1 MIRITQLKLPV
12 DHRQEQLRKKI
23 ARTLKC
29 GEDTFS
35 YEIVRQSLDARH
47 KEDKKFVYTVDVST
61 LAEKKMLRKN
71 RDKNVTFFEKKEYCF
86 PKPGEEVLKN
96 PPVVVGSGPAG
107 LFCAWYLARAGYR
120 PLVLERGQEAQKRK
134 ETVDRFWK
142 DGILD
147 PESNVQFGEGG
158 AGTFSDG
165 KLNTLVKDPNG
176 RNHEVLKRFVEAGA
190 PQEIVY
196 QQKPH
201 LGTDVLIGI
210 VETMRHQIEEMGG
223 AFRFESK
230 VTDLCMENGR
240 LCAVEINDK
249 EKIPA
254 EVCVLALGHSARDTF
269 SMIHRRGIFMQPKSF
284 AVGLRIEH
292 PQKMINMDLYG
303 EEENEALG
311 AASYKVTHTCE
322 NGRGVYSF
330 CMCPGGFVVNASS
343 EPERLTVNG
352 MSNHDRAAKNSNSA
366 IIASVTPEDFD
377 GNDALAGV
385 RFQQK
390 WEEKAFSEGKGR
402 IPVQTLKDFREGKI
416 TESFGE
422 ITPNTKGL
430 TSFGNL
436 RNCLP
441 EPVSE
446 AISEGMQYFDTKI
459 KGFNREDTILCGI
472 EARTSS
478 PLRIERDQGFES
490 NIKGIYPCG
499 EGAGFAGGITSAA
512 MDGIKVAQALVTV

>member
-1 MIRITQLKLPV
+1 MYTEIQIRIKPEQAGVEETLRQIAARVAGVGTERICRV
-12 DHRQEQLRKKI
+12 D
-23 ARTLKC
+23 
-29 GEDTFS
+29 
-35 YEIVRQSLDARH
+35 IVRKSIDARQ
-47 KEDKKFVYTVDVST
+47 KEVMFNLVAGLHIDRIEEKEKVFVPAYRDVSDRET
-61 LAEKKMLRKN
+61 
-71 RDKNVTFFEKKEYCF
+71 V
-86 PKPGEEVLKN
+86 
-96 PPVVVGSGPAG
+96 VVVGAGPAG
-107 LFCAWYLARAGYR
+107 LFAALRLIERGFR
-120 PLVLERGQEAQKRK
+120 PLVLERGKAVEDRK
-134 ETVDRFWK
+134 KDLNGLYKTGMVDE
-142 DGILD
+142 D
-147 PESNVQFGEGG
+147 SNFGFGEGG

-165 KLNTLVKDPNG
+165 KLYTRSKKRGDVRRAMEILVYHGANPAI
-176 RNHEVLKRFVEAGA
+176 LVEAHPHVGTDKLPGVIVNIRKTIQKQGGEIRFGCRVTGLIIRENSIQGVIA
-190 PQEIVY
+190 GGQEIAS
-196 QQKPH
+196 
-201 LGTDVLIGI
+201 
-210 VETMRHQIEEMGG
+210 RHVI
-223 AFRFESK
+223 
-230 VTDLCMENGR
+230 
-240 LCAVEINDK
+240 
-249 EKIPA
+249 
-254 EVCVLALGHSARDTF
+254 LATGHSARDVYNYLYERQ
-269 SMIHRRGIFMQPKSF
+269 IQIEAKGI
-284 AVGLRIEH
+284 AVGVRLEH
-292 PQKMINMDLYG
+292 PQELIDQIQYHRKEGRGKYLP
-303 EEENEALG
+303 
-311 AASYKVTHTCE
+311 AAEYSFVTQA
-322 NGRGVYSF
+322 NNRGVYSF

-343 EPERLTVNG
+343 EPGRLTVNG

-446 AISEGMQYFDTKI
+446 AISEGMQYFDKKI

>member
-1 MIRITQLKLPV
+1 MIQEYQLRVLPEVAANEQQLKEYLV
-12 DHRQEQLRKKI
+12 QEKGLNVRNINATRILKRSIDARQRTIFVNLNVRVYLNEMPKDDEYQPTIYKNVEDKPQVIVVGAGPGGLFAALRLIELGLRPIIVERGKNVRDRKKDLAQI
-23 ARTLKC
+23 SR
-29 GEDTFS
+29 E
-35 YEIVRQSLDARH
+35 H
-47 KEDKKFVYTVDVST
+47 TV
-61 LAEKKMLRKN
+61 N
-71 RDKNVTFFEKKEYCF
+71 
-86 PKPGEEVLKN
+86 
-96 PPVVVGSGPAG
+96 
-107 LFCAWYLARAGYR
+107 
-120 PLVLERGQEAQKRK
+120 
-134 ETVDRFWK
+134 
-142 DGILD
+142 
-147 PESNVQFGEGG
+147 PESNYSFGEGG
-158 AGTFSDG
+158 AGAYSDG
-165 KLNTLVKDPNG
+165 KLYTRSKKRGNVDKILNVFCQHGASTAILVDA
-176 RNHEVLKRFVEAGA
+176 H
-190 PQEIVY
+190 
-196 QQKPH
+196 PH
-201 LGTDVLIGI
+201 IGTDKLPRVIENIREQIKRCGGEVHFETRMDAFIMKENEVIGI
-210 VETMRHQIEEMGG
+210 ETNTGKSFYGPVI
-223 AFRFESK
+223 
-230 VTDLCMENGR
+230 
-240 LCAVEINDK
+240 
-249 EKIPA
+249 
-254 EVCVLALGHSARDTF
+254 LATGHSARDVYNYLYERQ
-269 SMIHRRGIFMQPKSF
+269 IQIEAKGI
-284 AVGLRIEH
+284 AVGVRLEH
-292 PQKMINMDLYG
+292 PQELIDQIQYHRKEGRGKYLP
-303 EEENEALG
+303 
-311 AASYKVTHTCE
+311 AAEYSFVTQA
-322 NGRGVYSF
+322 NNRGVYSF

>member
-1 MIRITQLKLPV
+1 MIKEL
-12 DHRQEQLRKKI
+12 QLRI
-23 ARTLKC
+23 LPEEAVN
-29 GEDTFS
+29 E
-35 YEIVRQSLDARH
+35 QSLRQVVARETGEAPKNIRAVRVLKRSIDARQRTI
-47 KEDKKFVYTVDVST
+47 FVNVKLRVFMNEMPSEPEYQSIEYKDVS
-61 LAEKKMLRKN
+61 AG
-71 RDKNVTFFEKKEYCF
+71 
-86 PKPGEEVLKN
+86 KPVI
-96 PPVVVGSGPAG
+96 VVGAGPGG
-107 LFCAWYLARAGYR
+107 LFAALRLIELGLR
-120 PLVLERGQEAQKRK
+120 PIIVERGKDVRERK
-134 ETVDRFWK
+134 K
-142 DGILD
+142 DIALISREHKVNG
-147 PESNVQFGEGG
+147 ESNYSFGEGG
-158 AGTFSDG
+158 AGAYSDG
-165 KLNTLVKDPNG
+165 KLYTRSK
-176 RNHEVLKRFVEAGA
+176 KRGSVDKILNIFCQFGA
-190 PQEIVY
+190 SPSILADAH
-196 QQKPH
+196 PH
-201 LGTDVLIGI
+201 IGTDKLPRVIENIREQIKRCGGEVHFETRMDAFIMKENEVIGI
-210 VETMRHQIEEMGG
+210 ETNTGKSFYGPVI
-223 AFRFESK
+223 
-230 VTDLCMENGR
+230 
-240 LCAVEINDK
+240 
-249 EKIPA
+249 
-254 EVCVLALGHSARDTF
+254 LATGHSARDVYNYLYERQ
-269 SMIHRRGIFMQPKSF
+269 IQIEAKGI
-284 AVGLRIEH
+284 AVGVRLEH
-292 PQKMINMDLYG
+292 PQELIDQIQYHRKEGRGKYLP
-303 EEENEALG
+303 
-311 AASYKVTHTCE
+311 AAEYSFVTQA
-322 NGRGVYSF
+322 NNRGVYSF

-416 TESFGE
+416 TESFGK

-512 MDGIKVAQALVTV
+512 MDGIKVAQALITV

>member
-1 MIRITQLKLPV
+1 MKFLKVSNIKLSI
-12 DHRQEQLRKKI
+12 DEKEQKAFEKAIKIAGIHSDDVIEKKILKYSIDARKKP
-23 ARTLKC
+23 
-29 GEDTFS
+29 
-35 YEIVRQSLDARH
+35 EIN
-47 KEDKKFVYTVDVST
+47 KIYTVLFKVENYNKT
-61 LAEKKMLRKN
+61 R
-71 RDKNVTFFEKKEYCF
+71 KNVTVADKEKKYDFAPTGTCSINKR
-86 PKPGEEVLKN
+86 PII
-96 PPVVVGSGPAG
+96 VGFGPAG
-107 LFCAWYLARAGYR
+107 MFCGYMLAKYGYK
-120 PLVLERGQEAQKRK
+120 PIIIERGSR
-134 ETVDRFWK
+134 VDERIKKVNAFWNGEK
-142 DGILD
+142 LD
-147 PESNVQFGEGG
+147 TSCNVQFGEGG

-165 KLNTLVKDPNG
+165 KLNTGIKDKENRIGFVLNTFVK
-176 RNHEVLKRFVEAGA
+176 FGA
-190 PQEIVY
+190 NPKIEY
-196 QQKPH
+196 DAKPH
-201 LGTDVLIGI
+201 IGTDLLRNVVAGI
-210 VETMRHQIEEMGG
+210 REEIRSLGG
-223 AFRFESK
+223 DVRFEAK
-230 VTDLCMENGR
+230 VTDFVIQDGKLTG
-240 LCAVEINDK
+240 LIINDK
-249 EKIPA
+249 EEIKTEAAI
-254 EVCVLALGHSARDTF
+254 LAPGHSARDTF
-269 SMIHRRGIFMQPKSF
+269 KVLSDRDLEMNPKAF
-284 AVGLRIEH
+284 AIGLRVEH
-292 PQKMINMDLYG
+292 PREMIDHSQYGKGADQYDLP
-303 EEENEALG
+303 
-311 AASYKVTHTCE
+311 AASYKLTYHAN
-322 NGRGVYSF
+322 NGRSVYSF

-446 AISEGMQYFDTKI
+446 AISEGMEYFDTKI

>member
-1 MIRITQLKLPV
+1 M
-12 DHRQEQLRKKI
+12 
-23 ARTLKC
+23 
-29 GEDTFS
+29 
-35 YEIVRQSLDARH
+35 DAFIM
-47 KEDKKFVYTVDVST
+47 KE
-61 LAEKKMLRKN
+61 N
-71 RDKNVTFFEKKEYCF
+71 
-86 PKPGEEVLKN
+86 
-96 PPVVVGSGPAG
+96 
-107 LFCAWYLARAGYR
+107 
-120 PLVLERGQEAQKRK
+120 
-134 ETVDRFWK
+134 
-142 DGILD
+142 
-147 PESNVQFGEGG
+147 EG
-158 AGTFSDG
+158 
-165 KLNTLVKDPNG
+165 
-176 RNHEVLKRFVEAGA
+176 
-190 PQEIVY
+190 
-196 QQKPH
+196 
-201 LGTDVLIGI
+201 IGI
-210 VETMRHQIEEMGG
+210 ETNTGKSFYGPVI
-223 AFRFESK
+223 
-230 VTDLCMENGR
+230 
-240 LCAVEINDK
+240 
-249 EKIPA
+249 
-254 EVCVLALGHSARDTF
+254 LATGHSARDVYNYLYERQ
-269 SMIHRRGIFMQPKSF
+269 IQIEAKGI
-284 AVGLRIEH
+284 AVGVRLEH
-292 PQKMINMDLYG
+292 PQELIDQIQYHRKEGRGKYLP
-303 EEENEALG
+303 
-311 AASYKVTHTCE
+311 AAEYSFVTQA
-322 NGRGVYSF
+322 NNRGVYSF

-402 IPVQTLKDFREGKI
+402 IPVQTLKEFREGKI